1 MDNYH
6 PFKSP
11 QFERQQ
17 FRARLFF
24 GTSLMV
30 VLASILLG
38 RYYYL
43 QVIKYE
49 EFMTKSESNRVLV
62 EPIAPTRGL
71 IYDRN
76 GVLLAQNRTSFSLS
90 VVIERADDLGLLLEE
105 ISSLI
110 TLSDKEKSQFYK
122 QLNRRRRP
130 FESILLK
137 MDLSEEEQA
146 ILAVNQYYLQGSLVT
161 AKLSREYPFGQNF
174 AHALGYVGR
183 INDREVDT
191 LDPVLYRGTLVLG
204 KTGLEKKYEDDLL
217 GRVGY
222 QTIEVNNRGRM
233 MRLLQRENPIDG
245 KDLHLYLDHRLQ
257 HQAYGLLKGEKGA
270 IVVIEIDTGGVL
282 AMVSA
287 PSFDP
292 NEFVSGISHKSYSE
306 LTHSSGLPLFDRA
319 LRGQYPPGSTVKPVY
334 GLAALDEGVI
344 DENYRISDPGYF
356 KLPNSEH
363 KYRDW
368 KKGGHGNNIHLH
380 DAIVQSCD
388 TFFYNLTNLMSI
400 DTFDRYGSAF
410 GLGQKTGID
419 MPLERKGIMPSR
431 SWKQKDRGMRWYTG
445 DTVNVS
451 IGQGYTLTTPM
462 QLAVMTAG
470 IASRGEIRTPQLVQ
484 HQQNI
489 LPVKRKIEIS
499 ESHWNYVHQS
509 MEDVVHGPK
518 GTARGISKGLS
529 YNIAGKTGTVQVI
542 NIKQEEK
549 YDAESTAKRNR
560 DHALF
565 IAFAP
570 RVNPK
575 IAVAIVIENAGSG
588 SSQAAPVARK
598 IMDAY
603 MNFYPETS
611 GGYDDPK

>member
-1 MDNYH
+1 MDDYH
-6 PFKSP
+6 PFNSP

-17 FRARLFF
+17 FCARIFF
-24 GTSLMV
+24 GASLMA
-30 VLASILLG
+30 VLVFILFG

-43 QVIKYE
+43 QVVKYK
-49 EFMTKSESNRVLV
+49 EFMTKSENNRILV
-62 EPIAPTRGL
+62 EALPPARGL
-71 IYDRN
+71 VYDRN
-76 GVLLAQNRTSFSLS
+76 GVLLAQNRASFSLF
-90 VVIERADDLGLLLEE
+90 VVSERVDDIRLLLEE

-110 TLSDKEKSQFYK
+110 TLSDKEKNQFYK
-122 QLNRRRRP
+122 QLNRRRRS
-130 FESILLK
+130 FEPVLLK
-137 MDLSEEEQA
+137 LDLSEEDQA
-146 ILAVNQYYLQGSLVT
+146 IIAVNEYHLQGILVT
-161 AKLSREYPFGQNF
+161 AKLLREYPFGQNF
-174 AHALGYVGR
+174 AHVLGYVGH
-183 INDREVDT
+183 INEDEIDG
-191 LDPVLYRGTLVLG
+191 LDSVLYAGTLVLG
-204 KTGLEKKYEDDLL
+204 KTGIEKKYEDDLL

-222 QTIEVNNRGRM
+222 QVVEVNNRGRV
-233 MRLLQRENPIDG
+233 MRRLQHDNPIDG
-245 KDLHLYLDHRLQ
+245 KDLHLHLDHRLQ
-257 HQAYGLLKGEKGA
+257 HQAYELLKGEKGA

-282 AMVSA
+282 AMASA
-287 PSFDP
+287 PSFNP
-292 NEFVSGISHKSYSE
+292 NEFVSGISYKNYNA
-306 LTHSSGLPLFDRA
+306 LTHSLQLPLFDRV
-319 LRGQYPPGSTVKPVY
+319 LGGQYPPGSTVKPVY
-334 GLAALDEGVI
+334 ALAALDQGVI
-344 DENYRISDPGYF
+344 NENYRISDPGYF

-368 KKGGHGNNIHLH
+368 KQEGHGNNIRLR
-380 DAIVQSCD
+380 DAIIQSCD
-388 TFFYNLTNLMSI
+388 TFFYNLTSLMSI

-419 MPLERKGIMPSR
+419 MPFERKGIMPSR
-431 SWKQKDRGMRWYTG
+431 SWKQEAKSMQWYTG

-451 IGQGYTLTTPM
+451 IGQGYTLATPM

-484 HQQNI
+484 NQQNI

-499 ESHWNYVHQS
+499 ESHWNYVQQS
-509 MEDVVHGPK
+509 MEGVVHDPK
-518 GTARGISKGLS
+518 GTARGISNGLD
-529 YNIAGKTGTVQVI
+529 YNIAGKTGTAQVI

-549 YDAESTAKRNR
+549 YDAAATAKRNR

-570 RVNPK
+570 TVNPK

-611 GGYDDPK
+611 GDHDVSK

>member
-1 MDNYH
+1 MDNHH

-30 VLASILLG
+30 LLVSILLG

-49 EFMTKSESNRVLV
+49 KFMTRSESNRVLV

-76 GVLLAQNRTSFSLS
+76 GVLLAQNRVSFSLS

-110 TLSDKEKSQFYK
+110 TLSGKEKSQFYK

-130 FESILLK
+130 FESVLLK

-146 ILAVNQYYLQGSLVT
+146 ILAVNQYHLQGSLVT
-161 AKLSREYPFGQNF
+161 AKLLREYPFGQNF

-183 INDREVDT
+183 INDHEVDT
-191 LDPVLYRGTLVLG
+191 LDPVLYTGTLVLG
-204 KTGLEKKYEDDLL
+204 KTGLEKKYENDLL

-222 QTIEVNNRGRM
+222 QTVEVNNRGRI
-233 MRLLQRENPIDG
+233 MRLLQRESPIDG
-245 KDLHLYLDHRLQ
+245 KDLHLYLDYRLQ
-257 HQAYGLLKGEKGA
+257 RQAYRLLEGEKGA

-282 AMVSA
+282 AMASA
-287 PSFDP
+287 PSFNP

-306 LTHSSGLPLFDRA
+306 LTHSSELPLFDRA

-344 DENYRISDPGYF
+344 NENYRISDPGYF

-410 GLGQKTGID
+410 GFGQKTGID
-419 MPLERKGIMPSR
+419 MPLERKGVMPSR
-431 SWKQKDRGMRWYTG
+431 SWKQEARSMRWYTG

-451 IGQGYTLTTPM
+451 IGQGYTLTTPI

-470 IASRGEIRTPQLVQ
+470 IASRGEMRTPQLVQ
-484 HQQNI
+484 NQQNI

-499 ESHWNYVHQS
+499 ENHWNYVHQS
-509 MEDVVHGPK
+509 MEDVVHGAK
-518 GTARGISKGLS
+518 GTARGISKGLN
-529 YNIAGKTGTVQVI
+529 YKIAGKTGTVQVI

-549 YDAESTAKRNR
+549 YDAGATAKRNR

-565 IAFAP
+565 VAFAP
-570 RVNPK
+570 RENPK

-603 MNFYPETS
+603 MNFYPEAL

>member
-1 MDNYH
+1 MDDYR
-6 PFKSP
+6 PLKSP
-11 QFERQQ
+11 QFEQQQ
-17 FRARLFF
+17 FRTRLFF

-30 VLASILLG
+30 VLVSILLG

-43 QVIKYE
+43 QVIQYE
-49 EFMTKSESNRVLV
+49 KFTTKSEGNRVMV
-62 EPIAPTRGL
+62 ESIAPTRGL
-71 IYDRN
+71 VYDRN
-76 GVLLAQNRTSFSLS
+76 GVLLAQNRISFSLS
-90 VVIERADDLGLLLEE
+90 VVVEKNDDLGLLLEE
-105 ISSLI
+105 ISSLV
-110 TLSDKEKSQFYK
+110 TLSNKEKSQFYK

-130 FESILLK
+130 FEPVLLK
-137 MDLSEEEQA
+137 MDLNEEEQA
-146 ILAVNQYYLQGSLVT
+146 ILAVNQHHLQGVLVT
-161 AKLSREYPFGQNF
+161 AKLLREYLFGQNF
-174 AHALGYVGR
+174 AHVLGYVGR
-183 INDREVDT
+183 INDREADT
-191 LDPVLYRGTLVLG
+191 LDPVLYAGINVLG
-204 KTGLEKKYEDDLL
+204 KTGLEKKYEYDLL

-222 QTIEVNNRGRM
+222 QTVEVNSRGRM
-233 MRLLQRENPIDG
+233 MRRLQRENPIDG

-257 HQAYGLLKGEKGA
+257 HQAYELLKGEKGA

-282 AMVSA
+282 AMASA
-287 PSFDP
+287 PSFNP
-292 NEFVSGISHKSYSE
+292 NEFVSGISHKNYSE
-306 LTHSSGLPLFDRA
+306 LIQSSGLPLFDRV

-334 GLAALDEGVI
+334 GLAALNEGVI
-344 DENYRISDPGYF
+344 NENYRISDPGYF

-368 KKGGHGNNIHLH
+368 KKGGHGNNIHLR
-380 DAIVQSCD
+380 DAIIQSCD
-388 TFFYNLTNLMSI
+388 TFFYNLANLMSI
-400 DTFDRYGSAF
+400 DTFERYGSAF

-419 MPLERKGIMPSR
+419 MPFERKGIMPSR
-431 SWKQKDRGMRWYTG
+431 LWKQEAQSMGWYTG

-484 HQQNI
+484 NQQNV
-489 LPVKRKIEIS
+489 LPVKRRIEVS

-509 MEDVVHGPK
+509 MEDVVHGSK
-518 GTARGISKGLS
+518 GTARDISKGLNYS
-529 YNIAGKTGTVQVI
+529 IAGKTGTVQVI

-549 YDAESTAKRNR
+549 YDAEATAKRNR

-598 IMDAY
+598 IIDAY
-603 MNFYPETS
+603 MDFYPEVS
-611 GGYDDPK
+611 GSHDGPK

>member
-1 MDNYH
+1 MDDYR
-6 PFKSP
+6 PLKSP
-11 QFERQQ
+11 QFEQQQ
-17 FRARLFF
+17 FRTRLFF

-30 VLASILLG
+30 VLVSILLG

-43 QVIKYE
+43 QVIQYE
-49 EFMTKSESNRVLV
+49 KFTTKSEGNRVMV
-62 EPIAPTRGL
+62 ESIAPTRGL
-71 IYDRN
+71 VYDRN
-76 GVLLAQNRTSFSLS
+76 GVLLAQNRISFSLS
-90 VVIERADDLGLLLEE
+90 VVVEKNDDLGLLLEE
-105 ISSLI
+105 ISSLV
-110 TLSDKEKSQFYK
+110 TLSNKEKSQFYK

-130 FESILLK
+130 FEPVLLK
-137 MDLSEEEQA
+137 MDLNEEEQA
-146 ILAVNQYYLQGSLVT
+146 ILAVNQHHLQGVLVT
-161 AKLSREYPFGQNF
+161 AKLLREYLFGQNF
-174 AHALGYVGR
+174 AHVLGYVGR
-183 INDREVDT
+183 INDREADT
-191 LDPVLYRGTLVLG
+191 LDPVLYAGINVLG
-204 KTGLEKKYEDDLL
+204 KTGLEKKYEYDLL
-217 GRVGY
+217 GKVGY
-222 QTIEVNNRGRM
+222 QTVEVNSRGRM
-233 MRLLQRENPIDG
+233 MRRLQRENPIDG

-257 HQAYGLLKGEKGA
+257 HQAYELLKGEKGA

-282 AMVSA
+282 AMASA
-287 PSFDP
+287 PSFNP
-292 NEFVSGISHKSYSE
+292 NEFVSGISHKNYSE
-306 LTHSSGLPLFDRA
+306 LIQSSGLPLFDRV

-334 GLAALDEGVI
+334 GLAALNEGVI
-344 DENYRISDPGYF
+344 NENYRISDPGYF

-368 KKGGHGNNIHLH
+368 KKGGHGNNIHLR
-380 DAIVQSCD
+380 DAIIQSCD
-388 TFFYNLTNLMSI
+388 TFFYNLANLMSI
-400 DTFDRYGSAF
+400 DTFERYGSAF

-419 MPLERKGIMPSR
+419 MPFERKGIMPSR
-431 SWKQKDRGMRWYTG
+431 LWKQEAQSMGWYTG

-484 HQQNI
+484 NQQNV
-489 LPVKRKIEIS
+489 LPVKRRIEVS

-509 MEDVVHGPK
+509 MEDVVHGSK
-518 GTARGISKGLS
+518 GTARGISKGLNYS
-529 YNIAGKTGTVQVI
+529 IAGKTGTVQVI

-549 YDAESTAKRNR
+549 YDAEATAKRNR

-598 IMDAY
+598 IIDAY
-603 MNFYPETS
+603 MDFYPEVS
-611 GGYDDPK
+611 GSHDGPK